1 MLLHFSNRLGR
12 YTLFGVYGYVVG
24 NNDDVQIV
32 QSNALVMKE
41 SGLNVFI
48 DARLSKQY
56 DYVDFC
62 KENDIPLELWDVNDS
77 NSLNSLNEY
86 ISGVTTDYLTN

>member
-1 MLLHFSNRLGR
+1 
-12 YTLFGVYGYVVG
+12 
-24 NNDDVQIV
+24 
-32 QSNALVMKE
+32 MKE